1 MRYLLC
7 SALVTPI
14 MKSITYMLILFLLV
28 SQGIQAKAIPGE
40 VIEMDEEQLTSLKL
54 HIRKNIEGLALNE
67 EFDAIEVKSYF
78 KGAKQS
84 AFISFKPFETSFE
97 HNRKNVVNCS
107 KEKNNG
113 WSCKKTLITTLLIN
127 ENGRTVTLMKGN
139 SISEA
144 IHFVNRFLNSE
155 SIIVEDEEGKSKLEN
170 WKDTQ
175 VVTQDITW
183 VKLESDG
190 IREVGLLGG
199 LSLMI
204 KENDDGIFQFLSMH
218 SFTL

>member
-1 MRYLLC
+1 
-7 SALVTPI
+7 

-28 SQGIQAKAIPGE
+28 SQGIQAKAISGE

-144 IHFVNRFLNSE
+144 IQFVNRFLNSE
-155 SIIVEDEEGKSKLEN
+155 SIIVEDEEGKSKQKN
-170 WKDTQ
+170 GDTHNFFPAL
-175 VVTQDITW
+175 VTEKTKITEPTACPQCGEHHW
-183 VKLESDG
+183 CFIG
-190 IREVGLLGG
+190 TMGRWFWQPG
-199 LSLMI
+199 
-204 KENDDGIFQFLSMH
+204 
-218 SFTL
+218 